1 MFCYASLMMNV
12 DMPHVVLLAG
22 GSGGAR
28 MAKGLAHTLP
38 AEYLTVISNVADDE
52 TFYGL
57 YVSPDTDSLLYTLC
71 NRINKQGWGISGDR
85 YRAQNMLKQL
95 GLPVWMELGDS
106 DLGMHIWR
114 SLQLSQG
121 KNLTEVT
128 LEAAQYLQAKA
139 KVLPATNDKITTT
152 LTTANGSL
160 CFQEWFVR
168 ERCLPSVLKIDYIG
182 ITDAQPS
189 LQILSALE
197 AAHLIILAPSNPW
210 LSIEPILNI
219 PMLRDRLHNRKV
231 PCVAVSPLVG
241 QRAIKGPLVK
251 LMTDLALPVTI
262 QSIAKQYQSM
272 IDWIVID
279 RCDQQEKK
287 VLQDMGLQVLV
298 TDIVIPT
305 IRQAIKLAKQLIELP
320 NTQHI

>member
-1 MFCYASLMMNV
+1 MNI
-12 DMPHVVLLAG
+12 DMPNVVLLAG
-22 GSGGAR
+22 GGGGAR
-28 MAKGLAHTLP
+28 MAKGLAHVLP
-38 AEYLTVISNVADDE
+38 EERLIVISNVADDE

-57 YVSPDTDSLLYTLC
+57 YVSPDTDSLLYTLS
-71 NRINKQGWGISGDR
+71 NRINRKQGWGILGDQ

-95 GLPVWMELGDS
+95 GLPAWMKLGDS

-139 KVLPATNDKITTT
+139 KVLPATNDKIKTTITTT
-152 LTTANGSL
+152 NGSL

-168 ERCLPSVLKIDYIG
+168 ERCLPSVLKIDYMG
-182 ITDAQPS
+182 IADAQPS

-219 PMLRDRLHNRKV
+219 PILRDRLHNRKV
-231 PCVAVSPLVG
+231 PCVAVSPLIG

-262 QSIAKQYQSM
+262 QSIAKQYQPM
-272 IDWIVID
+272 IDWMVID
-279 RCDQQEKK
+279 RCDPQEQKA
-287 VLQDMGLQVLV
+287 LQDMGLQVLV
-298 TDIVIPT
+298 TDIMMPT
-305 IRQAIKLAKQLIELP
+305 IRQAIKLAKQLIKLL
-320 NTQHI
+320 NTQRT